1 VAGELSGSATLT
13 SDYVFRGLTQS
24 NRDPAIQAGV
34 EWADGGFYAGAWGS
48 SISWLSDLSSVG
60 VPVSSS
66 VELDF
71 YAGFGGEVSDTAS
84 WDVGVYHY
92 YYPGD
97 YPTGFTRPY
106 TTEIYAGL
114 GFGDFGLK
122 YSHAVTN
129 LFGFDDSDGSGYFE
143 ASF

>member
-1 VAGELSGSATLT
+1 LHKTRCPTRGDAMNRKLRLCPLLLVLAVPPLVAGELSGSATLT

-71 YAGFGGEVSDTAS
+71 YAGFGGEFSDTAS

-92 YYPGD
+92 Y
-97 YPTGFTRPY
+97 
-106 TTEIYAGL
+106 
-114 GFGDFGLK
+114 
-122 YSHAVTN
+122 
-129 LFGFDDSDGSGYFE
+129 
-143 ASF
+143 